1 MKRRSRHRV
10 LKLRD
15 GTDVI
20 GKIIK
25 VDQNG
30 MVLDR
35 PMLYQISPVFEKGK
49 FQYLTISFKKWFEFA
64 KTQRYYFPKDY
75 ILAHSE
81 PERELVTD
89 YIQAKK
95 TNDFV
100 DEMSEEIDENDLS
113 NLNVG
118 DIMDKI
124 KEISPNLDKSS
135 FGIFGSSDGFTANDK
150 PLTNDDFWRGIPRFE

>member
-1 MKRRSRHRV
+1 MKKRSKHRV

-15 GTDVI
+15 GTDII
-20 GKIIK
+20 GRIIE

-30 MVLDR
+30 MVLDK

-49 FQYLTISFKKWFEFA
+49 FQYLTISFKRWFEFA

-81 PERELVTD
+81 PERELITD

-100 DEMSEEIDENDLS
+100 DETSEEMNENDLS
-113 NLNVG
+113 GLNVG
-118 DIMDKI
+118 DIIEKI
-124 KEISPNLDKSS
+124 KETDSNLDRSS
-135 FGIFGSSDGFTANDK
+135 FGIFESSTGFTASDN
-150 PLTNDDFWRGIPRFE
+150 PLINDDFWRGIPRFE

>member
-20 GKIIK
+20 GRIIK
-25 VDQNG
+25 VDDGG

-35 PMLYQISPVFEKGK
+35 PMLYQLVPVFDRGK
-49 FQYLTISFKKWFEFA
+49 LEYLTVSFKKWFEFA
-64 KTQRYYFPKDY
+64 KTQRYYFPKEY

-81 PERELVTD
+81 PERELVKD

-95 TNDFV
+95 TNDFIEQTV
-100 DEMSEEIDENDLS
+100 DEMEENDLQGM
-113 NLNVG
+113 NVE

-124 KEISPNLDKSS
+124 QKMNPNLHS
-135 FGIFGSSDGFTANDK
+135 GSMGFVGKGSTASNK
-150 PLTNDDFWRGIPRFE
+150 PSVDDEFWRGLPRFE